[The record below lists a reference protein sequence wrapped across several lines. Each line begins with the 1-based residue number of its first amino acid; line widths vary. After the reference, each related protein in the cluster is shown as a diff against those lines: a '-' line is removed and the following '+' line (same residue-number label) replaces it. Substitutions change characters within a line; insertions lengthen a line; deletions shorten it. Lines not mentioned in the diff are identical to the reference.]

1 MKKNYLK
8 IIKRTKKNINHISLG
23 DFFTSYIATT
33 INEDETKTY
42 EVKIVRDLSVQR
54 EGVWD
59 LNKKMDFVAQ
69 VINGNGDN
77 NMLHYVD
84 LEKCRFKA
92 ENEGCFN
99 YMKHLAKF
107 INAGAD
113 LSHIDG
119 GNRTDALIETMTNQ
133 IPLKAGFYDYGTDDN
148 NNRVYYTL
156 ETDTFWDNLDD
167 DFKNTICTQGML
179 VTVIYEDLTQ
189 EERATL
195 FKTLNDGIDLN
206 SAEKRNA
213 EVSIICEGNRELN
226 EKYKDLFVEVN
237 ALTLKKADR
246 WLFCEYV
253 SKLMQTSNTYLKDGK
268 TWHWASS
275 TQIDKD
281 YKSGSEADLEYGES
295 RNFFEKEFIPYIKLI
310 KIALP
315 EKAELY
321 CPSAYVD
328 FYLLLT
334 YMKKNKIEL
343 YEKNK
348 NTKINFLTLF
358 NNKIIALFGDV
369 TTDFYTK
376 TTKGVPRYEKYAGIT
391 TKSMDTCITARM
403 ELLVNDFVTMLL
415 DDKTLVKIEKRTST
429 CKAEKAYHFLK
440 QKGKAGST
448 DDVING
454 FTLNKEA
461 EIDHMKPLRKGG
473 SDGPKNKKLETKKY
487 NRTKSAKDL
496 EIL

>member
-1 MKKNYLK
+1 MKKNAK
-8 IIKRTKKNINHISLG
+8 EIIKRTKKNINHISLG
-23 DFFTSYIATT
+23 EFFVSYIVVT

-59 LNKKMDFVAQ
+59 LNKKMDFIAQ
-69 VINGNGDN
+69 VVTGNGDN

-92 ENEGCFN
+92 ENEGSFN
-99 YMKHLAKF
+99 YMNHLAKF
-107 INAGAD
+107 IKNGAD

-119 GNRTDALIETMTNQ
+119 GNRTDALIGLLTNE
-133 IPLKAGFYDYGTDDN
+133 IPLKAGFYDYGTDDDG
-148 NNRVYYTL
+148 NRVYHTL

-167 DFKNTICTQGML
+167 DFKNTILTQGML

-195 FKTLNDGIDLN
+195 FKTLNDGVDLN

-253 SKLMQTSNTYLKDGK
+253 SKLMQTSNTYLKDGE
-268 TWHWASS
+268 WSWASS
-275 TQIDKD
+275 AQIDKD
-281 YKSGSEADLEYGES
+281 YKSGSQADLDYQES
-295 RNFFEKEFIPYIKLI
+295 RNFFEKEFVPYMNLI
-310 KIALP
+310 KTALP
-315 EKAELY
+315 KKAELY
-321 CPSAYVD
+321 CSSAYVD

-334 YMKKNKIEL
+334 YMKKNNIEL

-348 NTKINFLTLF
+348 NTKINFLKLF
-358 NNKIIALFGDV
+358 NNQIISWFADI
-369 TTDFYTK
+369 TNDFYTK
-376 TTKGVPRYEKYAGIT
+376 TTKGVKRYEKYAGIT
-391 TKSMDTCITARM
+391 TKSMDTCINARM
-403 ELLVNDFVTMLL
+403 ELLINNFVTKLL
-415 DDKTLVKIEKRTST
+415 DGKTLVKVEKRTPT
-429 CKAEKAYHFLK
+429 NKAEKASMFSK

-448 DDVING
+448 DDVIDG

-461 EIDHMKPLRKGG
+461 EVDHKKPLRKGG
-473 SDGPKNKKLETKKY
+473 SDTRENKILETKKY
-487 NRTKSAKDL
+487 NRKKSAKDL
-496 EIL
+496 ETV